1 MRYEVRPLGAWTDPE
16 TKPRRPHPFSSTWGN
31 TRDLLSRET
40 DLLAAR
46 LVVIQLDAIG
56 GTLRADGMLTGDI
69 RTGHPGA
76 VVSFESKFGPLRYA
90 ADTYLGG
97 KGTPAWQANTRAI
110 ALSLEALRAV
120 DRWGATRRGEQYQG
134 WTAIEAP
141 KPEFA
146 DWHAAAEWMRE
157 YAINSLRIL
166 QDASGD
172 WNGLYRAMAARMHPD
187 KGGPRADWDRLAKA
201 RRMLIEA
208 GMMRP

>member
-1 MRYEVRPLGAWTDPE
+1 MRYEFRPLPAWTDPE
-16 TKPRRPHPFSSTWGN
+16 TKSRQPHPFKATWQA
-31 TRDLLSRET
+31 TLDLLGRET
-40 DLLAAR
+40 AHLAAP
-46 LVVIQLDAIG
+46 LVVIQADVIEG
-56 GTLRADGMLTGDI
+56 VIRNDGMLRGDA
-69 RTGHPGA
+69 RTGHPG
-76 VVSFESKFGPLRYA
+76 VVISFKSRFGPLRYA

-97 KGTPAWQANTRAI
+97 KGIPAWQANVRAI

-172 WNGLYRAMAARMHPD
+172 WNGLYRAMATRMHPD
-187 KGGPRADWDRLAKA
+187 KGGPRADWDRLAEA

-208 GMMRP
+208 EMMRP